1 MVAHYSKE
9 HRMKTIFTR
18 TTRTIGLTLVAL
30 ACAGAYAQTPAPVA
44 APAVATVPALT
55 PEQIKAQ
62 QDMAAAQAAMD
73 KARAQQDMANKH
85 AADTQKMH
93 MAKMISSCATCGT
106 VTEIKT
112 EKRKGSGGAVG
123 IIGGAVAG
131 GLLGKQVGSG
141 DGKTVAT
148 VGGAVAGG
156 YIGNEIQKRMNKK
169 TFYITTIKMS
179 DGSIKKF
186 ESEQAP
192 SWAVGNSVKLDMTAN
207 TVTKL

>member
-1 MVAHYSKE
+1 
-9 HRMKTIFTR
+9 MKNTFTR
-18 TTRTIGLTLVAL
+18 SARILGLTVMAL
-30 ACAGAYAQTPAPVA
+30 ACAGAYAQTPAP
-44 APAVATVPALT
+44 APAVAATPALT

-62 QDMAAAQAAMD
+62 QDLAAAQAALD
-73 KARAQQDMANKH
+73 KARAQQELANKH
-85 AADTQKMH
+85 AAEMHKAH
-93 MAKMISSCATCGT
+93 MAKMISTCATCGT

-131 GLLGKQVGSG
+131 GLIGKQVGGG

-169 TFYITTIKMS
+169 TFYITTIKMT
-179 DGSIKKF
+179 DGSIKQF

-192 SWAVGNSVKLDMTAN
+192 TWAVGNAVKLDMTAN

>member
-1 MVAHYSKE
+1 MESTYSKE
-9 HRMKTIFTR
+9 LHMNPIFTR
-18 TTRTIGLTLVAL
+18 STRTIGTALLAL
-30 ACAGAYAQTPAPVA
+30 ACAGAYAQAPA
-44 APAVATVPALT
+44 AVATPALT
-55 PEQIKAQ
+55 PEQVKAQ
-62 QDMAAAQAAMD
+62 QDMAAAQSAMD
-73 KARAQQDMANKH
+73 KARAQLDMANKH
-85 AADTQKMH
+85 AADMQKMH
-93 MAKMISSCATCGT
+93 MTKMISSCATCGT

-131 GLLGKQVGSG
+131 GLIGKQVGSG

-179 DGSIKKF
+179 DGSTKQF

-192 SWAVGNSVKLDMTAN
+192 TWAVGNAVKLDMAAN
-207 TVTKL
+207 TVSKL